1 MNSSPVSSS
10 PTPVPTPGTKA
21 ETLALL
27 HAHDFPVPP
36 LLFFTRARWTAE
48 PEAVLAEIR
57 ERFPATSLAVRS
69 SACGEDSGTAS
80 LAGAFDSVLHVP
92 SQDIAV
98 LRNAV
103 GKVVARYEHD
113 GDQVLV
119 QPMIPHVAMSGVVM
133 TRTLDD
139 GSPYYV
145 INYDDVSGRTDT
157 ITSGSGVS
165 KTVYVYRGAKAEY
178 FDSPRLRA
186 VLELVRRLE
195 DFFAGLPLDVEFVV
209 DEQAVVHLL
218 QARPIAAARHWRS
231 QVAEAVSRHI
241 CHVET
246 YARDIMARRPGL
258 AGSRSML
265 GVMPD
270 WNPAEI
276 IGITPRPLAMSL
288 YRDIIT
294 RQVWRLARR
303 QMGYRPLPPV
313 ELMLSLAGRPYIDVR
328 ASFNS
333 FLPDGIPES
342 TAERLVDAWTDR
354 LDAHPELHDK
364 IEFAIVP
371 TVLDF
376 DFDST
381 FRERYPDTLSTTE
394 RLTYKAALR
403 RLTSRALRPA
413 GQTPA
418 DGSLEKALRDARE
431 LEARQQG
438 PLQAAMPS
446 GSPFSLVASLISLLE
461 ECKEWGT
468 LPFSVAARH
477 AFMAESLLRSAVRRE
492 ALSEERLAAFK
503 RTIRTVSGELSH
515 DFAEAVRQPE
525 RRPAFMARYGHL
537 RPGTYDIL
545 TPCYARRD
553 LFAGATL
560 SPEPTPPADFVLT
573 AAEHEALSLLLDEA
587 GLDCTPCRLLEYAR
601 QAIAGRELIKFI
613 FTRHVSAVLETIA
626 AWGERLDLDRE
637 DCAMLPLDVITGSLH
652 APLPD
657 EARPYYLSVIAEQ
670 RRQHELARSLRLAPL
685 IRSERDVYVAA
696 QQRSEPNFITRCRV
710 EAPVTVLDDG
720 EARAEALEGHIV
732 CIESADPGYDW
743 LFTRHIAGLVTCY
756 GGANSHMAIRCAEYG
771 LPAAIGCGGILYER
785 AGKAGLLLLDCA
797 GKRITPL
804 HAEV

>member
-1 MNSSPVSSS
+1 MTPSPAAI
-10 PTPVPTPGTKA
+10 PPTPGTKA

-27 HAHDFPVPP
+27 HAHHFPVPP
-36 LLFFTRARWTAE
+36 LLFFTCARWTEE
-48 PEAVLAEIR
+48 PEAVLAGIR
-57 ERFPATSLAVRS
+57 ERFPDTSLAVRS
-69 SACGEDSGTAS
+69 SACGEDSGMAS

-92 SQDIAV
+92 SQDLAA
-98 LRNAV
+98 LRNAI
-103 GKVVARYEHD
+103 GKVVSRYEHD
-113 GDQVLV
+113 ADQVLV
-119 QPMIPHVAMSGVVM
+119 QPMIPHVALSGVVM

-157 ITSGSGVS
+157 ITSGSGIS

-186 VLELVRRLE
+186 VLDLVRRLE

-209 DEQAVVHLL
+209 DAQATVHLL
-218 QARPIAAARHWRS
+218 QARPIAAARHWRA

-241 CHVET
+241 RHVET

-276 IGITPRPLAMSL
+276 IGVTPRPLAMSL

-303 QMGYRPLPPV
+303 QMGYRALPPV

-333 FLPDGIPES
+333 FLPEGVPDPA
-342 TAERLVDAWTDR
+342 AERLVDAWTDR

-376 DFDST
+376 DFDDI
-381 FRERYPDTLSTTE
+381 FRERYPETLSVTE

-403 RLTSRALRPA
+403 RLTNRALRPA
-413 GQTPA
+413 GRTPA
-418 DGSLEKALRDARE
+418 PGSLEKALRDAGE
-431 LEARQQG
+431 LEARQRDSM
-438 PLQAAMPS
+438 LSVTPS
-446 GSPFSLVASLISLLE
+446 GTPFSLAASLISLLE

-515 DFAEAVRQPE
+515 DFAEAVRRPE
-525 RRPAFMARYGHL
+525 RRAAFMARYGHL

-553 LFAGATL
+553 LFAGAAQ
-560 SPEPTPPADFVLT
+560 SPEPPPPATFALT
-573 AAEHEALSLLLDEA
+573 AAEREALSLLLDEA
-587 GLDCTPCRLLEYAR
+587 GLDCTPERLLEYAR
-601 QAIAGRELIKFI
+601 QAIAGRERVKFI
-613 FTRHVSAVLETIA
+613 FSRHVSAVLETIA

-637 DCAMLPLDVITGSLH
+637 ACAMLPLDVITGSLH

-710 EAPVTVLDDG
+710 EAPVTVLDGG
-720 EARAEALEGHIV
+720 EAQAGALEGHIV

-743 LFTRHIAGLVTCY
+743 LFTRNIAGLVTCY

>member
-1 MNSSPVSSS
+1 MTPSSAST
-10 PTPVPTPGTKA
+10 TPAPGTKA

-27 HAHDFPVPP
+27 HAHAFPVPP
-36 LLFFTRARWTAE
+36 LLYFTRARWTAE
-48 PEAVLAEIR
+48 PEAVLAEIVT
-57 ERFPATSLAVRS
+57 RFPAVSLAVRS
-69 SACGEDSGTAS
+69 SARGEDSGTAS

-92 SQDIAV
+92 SQDAAALQDAIM
-98 LRNAV
+98 
-103 GKVVARYEHD
+103 KVVSRYSHD
-113 GDQVLV
+113 EDQVLV

-145 INYDDVSGRTDT
+145 INYDDISGRTDT
-157 ITSGSGVS
+157 ITSGSGIS
-165 KTVYVYRGAKAEY
+165 KTVYIYRGVRAEY

-186 VLELVRRLE
+186 VLDLVRRLE
-195 DFFAGLPLDVEFVV
+195 SFFDGLPLDVEFVV
-209 DEQAVVHLL
+209 DTQAAVHLL
-218 QARPIAAARHWRS
+218 QARPIAAARHWRA

-241 CHVET
+241 RHVET
-246 YARDIMARRPGL
+246 YARDIMAPRPGL
-258 AGSRSML
+258 AGRRSML

-276 IGITPRPLAMSL
+276 IGVTPRPLAMSL

-303 QMGYRPLPPV
+303 QMGYRALPPV

-333 FLPDGIPES
+333 FLPDGVPDPV
-342 TAERLVDAWTDR
+342 AERLVDAWTDR

-376 DFDST
+376 DFDET
-381 FRERYPDTLSTTE
+381 FRERYPETLSATE
-394 RLTYKAALR
+394 RLAYKAALR
-403 RLTSRALRPA
+403 RLTNRALRPA

-418 DGSLEKALRDARE
+418 PGSLERALQDARE

-438 PLQAAMPS
+438 LTLSALPS
-446 GSPFSLVASLISLLE
+446 GTPFSLAASLISLLE

-477 AFMAESLLRSAVRRE
+477 AFMAESLLRSAVRRG
-492 ALSEERLAAFK
+492 ALNEERLAAFK

-515 DFAEAVRQPE
+515 DFAEAVRHPE
-525 RRPAFMARYGHL
+525 RRPAFMERYGHL

-553 LFAGATL
+553 LFSGAAQ
-560 SPEPTPPADFVLT
+560 SPEPPQPAAFALTPV
-573 AAEHEALSLLLDEA
+573 EHEALSLLLDEA
-587 GLDCTPCRLLEYAR
+587 GLDCTPDRLLDYAR
-601 QAIAGRELIKFI
+601 QAIAGRERVKFI
-613 FTRHVSAVLETIA
+613 FSRHVCAVLETIA

-637 DCAMLPLDVITGSLH
+637 ACAMLPLDVITGSLH

-710 EAPVTVLDDG
+710 EAPVTVLDGG
-720 EARAEALEGHIV
+720 EAGAGELEGRIV